1 MGAADVLDDA
11 AESLMHAGIDPS
23 LVRRILAE
31 VRVRWA
37 GCDVYIRQRDPSAD
51 DVIRKAL
58 EAGSPIR
65 EVARR
70 VGVSERTVR
79 RRRSAWLD

>member
-1 MGAADVLDDA
+1 MSADVLDDVA
-11 AESLMHAGIDPS
+11 SELIHAGLDAER
-23 LVRRILAE
+23 VRGVLQR

-37 GCDVYIRQRDPSAD
+37 GCDAYIRQRDPSAD